1 MKEKKILLNK
11 LLKQSN
17 TNFLDCSSYKEAIAI
32 LKNGIKAK
40 YFLINGNPLTISI
53 MINNTKQSFMDEN
66 VIFLTL
72 TEDGWIHKLPN
83 KYSKINKRLNSKEN
97 IKQVHTIKQAI
108 IVINN
113 YINKI

>member
-11 LLKQSN
+11 LLKQSD

-53 MINNTKQSFMDEN
+53 MINNTKQSFIDEN
-66 VIFLTL
+66 VIFLSN
-72 TEDGWIHKLPN
+72 WISGCSCQDW
-83 KYSKINKRLNSKEN
+83 YSQIAR
-97 IKQVHTIKQAI
+97 HTVDDVRSSCHTK
-108 IVINN
+108 
-113 YINKI
+113 